1 MSTPWWY
8 EALRRLSERPGAAP
22 AERAAIDRVSAGMTD
37 IEVARLRLEIAADE
51 ASGAMRDF
59 AAAWEAI
66 DLRDRLDEAE
76 EVATHPDLVELNVT
90 MDGWYGA

>member
-1 MSTPWWY
+1 MSISWWY
-8 EALRRLSERPGAAP
+8 EALRHLAERPDIPP
-22 AERAAIDRVSAGMTD
+22 AERAALDRVSAGMTD

-51 ASGAMRDF
+51 AAGAMRDF

-66 DLRDRLDEAE
+66 DLRDKLEEAE
-76 EVATHPDLVELNVT
+76 EVATHPDLVELDVT